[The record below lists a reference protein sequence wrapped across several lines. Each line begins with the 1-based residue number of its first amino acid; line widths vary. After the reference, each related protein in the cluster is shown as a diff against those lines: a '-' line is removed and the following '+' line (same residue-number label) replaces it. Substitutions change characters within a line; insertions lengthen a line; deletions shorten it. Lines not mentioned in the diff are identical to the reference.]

1 MNIYNFIYVITDMIM
16 FNLYV
21 FTLMSI
27 IFEFTNITNY
37 PQEFNTTTNHTK
49 IIIHKYFE
57 HI

>member
-1 MNIYNFIYVITDMIM
+1 MNMYNFIYVITDMIM
-16 FNLYV
+16 FNLYI

-49 IIIHKYFE
+49 IILRKYFE

>member
-1 MNIYNFIYVITDMIM
+1 MIM

-27 IFEFTNITNY
+27 FFEFTNITNY